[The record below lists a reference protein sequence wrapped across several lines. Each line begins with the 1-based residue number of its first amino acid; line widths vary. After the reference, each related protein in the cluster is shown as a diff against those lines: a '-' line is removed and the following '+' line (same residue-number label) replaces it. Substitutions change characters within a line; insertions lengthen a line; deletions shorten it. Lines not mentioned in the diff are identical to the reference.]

1 MDSWG
6 GNFSTEE
13 VLRVPIVTLSDY
25 LQEQKIGRVR
35 LLKLDVQGYEL
46 EVLAGAEPVLGLIDW
61 IYTEA
66 RFNHGIYAG
75 APLVNDIYVYLIQ
88 RGFKLHRISNVSHD
102 QKGDMMECDMLFE
115 RLN

>member
-1 MDSWG
+1 MLWATVGPMMTSRAQMRRQPDKACGWRTGSAKAL
-6 GNFSTEE
+6 N
-13 VLRVPIVTLSDY
+13 RMVPNLY
-25 LQEQKIGRVR
+25 
-35 LLKLDVQGYEL
+35 
-46 EVLAGAEPVLGLIDW
+46 VLGRGQIDW

-66 RFNHGIYAG
+66 RFNEGLYAG

>member
-1 MDSWG
+1 M
-6 GNFSTEE
+6 
-13 VLRVPIVTLSDY
+13 
-25 LQEQKIGRVR
+25 
-35 LLKLDVQGYEL
+35 QGYES
-46 EVLAGAEPVLGLIDW
+46 EVLAGAESVLGLIDW

-66 RFNHGIYAG
+66 RFNEGLYAG